1 MAYAT
6 TQSQN
11 LTNFDEALKVD
22 YLPVIREQLNNARIL
37 SNKIERNERDVSG
50 KQWQMTTHVGRS
62 SGIGSGTESG
72 LPTASN
78 QEYLNPYGNVKFT
91 RGRISL
97 SGPVIAASRSD
108 TGAMARALES
118 EIKGITEDMKKEV
131 NYQFFNDGSAVR
143 ALVNGDPG
151 TEVTLTLDSPGTR
164 WLQEGIL
171 IDFFDPAAG
180 TTRTPTV
187 GTHIESISSATAAK
201 TNAANVSGV
210 ADNDWVIRK
219 GARAGATNL
228 LTDSYEMMGLKGI
241 IDDGAYV
248 TTLHNLSRTTYPHWN
263 CSTNSTDSNG
273 GTLRDLSTDLIQ
285 ASLTSVEANG
295 GKTNL
300 IISDHALRDAYAAL
314 IVADKRFVNTM
325 KLDGGFTALEYNG
338 IAWVAD
344 GDCPAN
350 TIFFVDTDHLQIMQM
365 SDWSWMDRD
374 GAVLSR
380 VADADAYEAVLYW
393 YADLTTDKPKAHA
406 FLRDVQ

>member
-11 LTNFDEALKVD
+11 LTNFDEALKID

-37 SNKIERNERDVSG
+37 SSKIERNERDVSG

-78 QEYLNPYGNVKFT
+78 QEYLNPFGNVKYT

-97 SGPVIAASRSD
+97 SGPVIAASKSD

-143 ALVNGDPG
+143 ALVYGEPG
-151 TEVTLTLDSPGTR
+151 TDVTLTLDNPGTR
-164 WLQEGIL
+164 WLQEGML
-171 IDFFDPAAG
+171 IDIFDPSAG
-180 TTRTPTV
+180 TTRTLTSGSHV
-187 GTHIESISSATAAK
+187 ESIVSSSVVKVNTALAS
-201 TNAANVSGV
+201 AV

-219 GARAGATNL
+219 GARAGATAL

-241 IDDGAYV
+241 IDDGTYV
-248 TTLHNLSRTTYPHWN
+248 TTLENLSRTTYPHWN
-263 CSTNSTDSNG
+263 CSTNSTDSNA
-273 GTLRDLSTDLIQ
+273 GTLRDITEELIQ

-300 IISDHALRDAYAAL
+300 IISDFAIRDAIVAL
-314 IVADKRFVNTM
+314 IMADKRYVNTT
-325 KLDGGFTALEYNG
+325 KLTGGFTAFDYNG
-338 IAWVAD
+338 IQWVAD

-350 TIFFVDTDHLQIMQM
+350 TVFFIDTDHLQIMQM